1 LLQPVL
7 DIEEVTAFLE
17 SWAGGAVRGVSQF
30 SNGHVSSVFGFEM
43 VDGVDGL
50 LKGAD
55 PDAESGKYI
64 VRFVSPENA
73 EGLKKDRFI
82 APRAAAVGI
91 PVPRVVKHGE
101 VELAVANL
109 SDEEKL
115 YNPEESYPLGFAIC
129 DWMPGEHMD
138 DLQLEDRRFLIPTAV
153 RSIDLISKID
163 ISDTK
168 GFGWFDGEG
177 NAEYETWR
185 DYVASQAFPLG
196 GDNFYERRRDWF
208 VGRGGFLEE
217 SVFQLVTD
225 RMMSTM
231 ERIPEVERS
240 VVHMEFGFDNTLVV
254 GDEVSAA
261 LDWDNSIIGDHLYD
275 GAWND
280 LHAPLFDYKQ
290 LFADQYA
297 ATGRVVESFDDR
309 WLVCQ
314 LHVVLQ
320 ALQWFGV
327 SKNETAYHWT
337 KARILFLLGEG
348 PAVGRQP
355 APYSS

>member
-1 LLQPVL
+1 
-7 DIEEVTAFLE
+7 
-17 SWAGGAVRGVSQF
+17 
-30 SNGHVSSVFGFEM
+30 
-43 VDGVDGL
+43 
-50 LKGAD
+50 
-55 PDAESGKYI
+55 
-64 VRFVSPENA
+64 
-73 EGLKKDRFI
+73 
-82 APRAAAVGI
+82 
-91 PVPRVVKHGE
+91 
-101 VELAVANL
+101 
-109 SDEEKL
+109 
-115 YNPEESYPLGFAIC
+115 
-129 DWMPGEHMD
+129 
-138 DLQLEDRRFLIPTAV
+138 
-153 RSIDLISKID
+153 
-163 ISDTK
+163 
-168 GFGWFDGEG
+168 
-177 NAEYETWR
+177 
-185 DYVASQAFPLG
+185 
-196 GDNFYERRRDWF
+196 
-208 VGRGGFLEE
+208 
-217 SVFQLVTD
+217 
-225 RMMSTM
+225 MMSTM